1 MPRSEQTKRPA
12 RGGRCS
18 SICWRCPIRWRCP
31 LFALEGIIS
40 QRRHDDV
47 VARRDWTGHAVE
59 GLAPQVLVL
68 KSRCHSAIVTLV
80 EVLPESDSDFVHLFV
95 HSGAG
100 GDPPRERRSRHDSA
114 PGIAKSWN
122 AKSGEACG
130 RVEEIRVGS

>member
-12 RGGRCS
+12 RAGRCI

-59 GLAPQVLVL
+59 GLAPQVLVM

-95 HSGAG
+95 HSGAV
-100 GDPPRERRSRHDSA
+100 GDTTRERRSGHDSA
-114 PGIAKSWN
+114 PGIGKCLS
-122 AKSGEACG
+122 
-130 RVEEIRVGS
+130 EEFLNHMNHM